1 MIALIVA
8 GFVTLA
14 SPQKADAA
22 FRIGADAIWMPLAF
36 QNIEDDNT
44 ELDSDHDLASFGGS
58 AHANLGF
65 DIFSVGLKLNYF
77 NKGVDFDETLDLDGD
92 GDRFE
97 QLDVNLVGRIG
108 IPTTDVAL
116 FAEGGLTT
124 SPDFDFAGYNV
135 GGGLEYALFGV
146 PLVDF
151 NLGAM
156 GQYVNVSE
164 VDFSIAGLE
173 KTTSLSEGRFM
184 LYLGVDFSL

>member
-1 MIALIVA
+1 MIALLVA

-22 FRIGADAIWMPLAF
+22 FRLGADAIWMPVAF
-36 QNIEDDNT
+36 QNIEDDDS
-44 ELDSDHDLASFGGS
+44 ELDSSHELASFGAS
-58 AHANLGF
+58 AHGNLGF

-77 NKGVDFDETLDLDGD
+77 NKAINFNKTLDLDGGD
-92 GDRFE
+92 DRFQ
-97 QLDVNLVGRIG
+97 QLDVNLMGRIG
-108 IPTTDVAL
+108 IPTTDAAV

-151 NLGAM
+151 NAGLM
-156 GQYVNVSE
+156 GQYVNVSQ
-164 VDFSIAGLE
+164 VDFSFAGIE
-173 KTTSLSEGRFM
+173 KTTSLSEGRLM